1 MTTDGFQLVILRHG
15 YGELH
20 LGYMYA
26 EALARL
32 QAALPTDA
40 LVSLGT
46 DDVESYRWG
55 KQSITLTPEGTE
67 RLFRALEGLAGPE
80 GDAGALKEMKE
91 ALGWGDRLE
100 HELHGKG
107 FLVLLDGK
115 PLYGGIVLDAVS
127 QMAINYPVIRASL
140 TKGGKARFNVLPIHV
155 PFFTHDPAALEGGER
170 DEAVTR
176 EAAGDW
182 AQFPEAVKANLAG
195 WAGSETAVGLRKL
208 IRSDSVRD
216 LLARSGKIR
225 P

>member
-1 MTTDGFQLVILRHG
+1 MTADTFQFVILRRG

-20 LGYMYA
+20 LGYEYA

-55 KQSITLTPEGTE
+55 KQSITITPEGTE
-67 RLFRALEGLAGPE
+67 RLFQSLEGLQGPE
-80 GDAGALKEMKE
+80 GPVKALKEMKE

-115 PLYGGIVLDAVS
+115 PLYGGIFLDAVS
-127 QMAINYPVIRASL
+127 QMAIDYPVIRASL
-140 TKGGKARFNVLPIHV
+140 TNDGKARFNVLPVHV
-155 PFFTHDPAALEGGER
+155 PFFTLDPVALENEER
-170 DEAVTR
+170 DSAVTR

-182 AQFPEAVKANLAG
+182 AQFPEATKANLAG
-195 WAGSETAVGLRKL
+195 WGDSDTANELRKV

-216 LLARSGKIR
+216 LMAKRGKIR